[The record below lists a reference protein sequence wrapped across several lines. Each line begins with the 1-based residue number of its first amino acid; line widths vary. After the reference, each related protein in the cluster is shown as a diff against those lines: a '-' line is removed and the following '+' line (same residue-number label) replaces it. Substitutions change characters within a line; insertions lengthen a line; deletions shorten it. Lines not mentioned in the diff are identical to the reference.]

1 MGWWL
6 QAAEVVYLLWSG
18 SLLAAQCF
26 LLPEFLVERVG
37 GRKKCVLYPSNYSCG
52 GCLYLSLYKYWA
64 ERERERERK
73 REEGRGSLVC
83 MGKWLLGQGVG
94 LAMSTWREMG
104 EGNGERG
111 REREEKGRKSPNKDQ
126 ENKRERRG
134 RAAPFIVGQA
144 YLAIAR

>member
-1 MGWWL
+1 MGRWL
-6 QAAEVVYLLWSG
+6 QAAEVVCLLWPG

-37 GRKKCVLYPSNYSCG
+37 RRKKCVLYPSNMQAILVVGASNSHFISTG
-52 GCLYLSLYKYWA
+52 QRGK
-64 ERERERERK
+64 ERERK

-111 REREEKGRKSPNKDQ
+111 REREEQGRKSPREQ
-126 ENKRERRG
+126 IRIKRTREKG
-134 RAAPFIVGQA
+134 GGKQP
-144 YLAIAR
+144 LL